1 MAAKNPRLSIVIE
14 PHVYK
19 LIQRLAK
26 KDETTISK
34 KAKAL
39 LMEALELYED
49 AGLSALAERRE
60 KSLKDKSVS
69 HEDAW

>member
-26 KDETTISK
+26 RDETTISK
-34 KAKAL
+34 KAKSL
-39 LMEALELYED
+39 LLEALDIYED
-49 AGLSALAERRE
+49 LGISAMAEERE
-60 KSLKDKSVS
+60 QSLKNKSIP

>member
-49 AGLSALAERRE
+49 AGLSALAEKRE
-60 KSLKDKSVS
+60 HSLKGKTVS
-69 HEDAW
+69 HDDAW

>member
-14 PHVYK
+14 PHIYK

-39 LMEALELYED
+39 LMEALDLYED
-49 AGLSALAERRE
+49 LGLSTMTEKRE
-60 KSLKDKSVS
+60 QSLKRKTIS

>member
-19 LIQRLAK
+19 LIQKLAK

-60 KSLKDKSVS
+60 QSLKDKAVS

>member
-14 PHVYK
+14 PHIYK

-39 LMEALELYED
+39 LMEALDLYED
-49 AGLSALAERRE
+49 LGLSTMADKRE
-60 KSLKDKSVS
+60 QSLKGKTIS